1 MSVEKSM
8 EHYTLYFKDVCL
20 GALTVDSL
28 SGEYAFE
35 PDTAGVQLAREETV
49 LIREIEE
56 GTSGFVPPIPFFS
69 GPHRSYKAQPC
80 ERFAVSHGL
89 LRPPKAKLMPLR
101 QKDVCSRRP
110 NGSLDH
116 NIKPCLWDF
125 VSQARLASLHLH
137 FAAADDNALLFT
149 AAMAFIGFRRIH
161 GQQGHPLF
169 LQ

>member
-56 GTSGFVPPIPFFS
+56 GTSGFVPPIPFFQVRI
-69 GPHRSYKAQPC
+69 GHMKRSH
-80 ERFAVSHGL
+80 VNV
-89 LRPPKAKLMPLR
+89 LRYHTDYFVLQR
-101 QKDVCSRRP
+101 Q
-110 NGSLDH
+110 N
-116 NIKPCLWDF
+116 
-125 VSQARLASLHLH
+125 
-137 FAAADDNALLFT
+137 
-149 AAMAFIGFRRIH
+149 
-161 GQQGHPLF
+161 
-169 LQ
+169 